1 MSRETHSAMSTAN
14 VPEKS
19 QKSKLSPKLD
29 TLYYLKCPFST
40 TKKKIYYRK
49 EKWEEDAALE
59 NYSELIQIIDLGRI

>member
-1 MSRETHSAMSTAN
+1 MSTAN

-40 TKKKIYYRK
+40 TKKIYYRK
-49 EKWEEDAALE
+49 EKWKEDAALE